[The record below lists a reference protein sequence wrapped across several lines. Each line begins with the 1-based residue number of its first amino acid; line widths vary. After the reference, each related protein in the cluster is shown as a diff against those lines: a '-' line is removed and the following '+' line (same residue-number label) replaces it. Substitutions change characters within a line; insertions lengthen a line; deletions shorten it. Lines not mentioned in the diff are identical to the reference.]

1 MSKLYEGSVT
11 PGRPYPLGANYDGS
25 GTNFA
30 LFSSAATGVTL
41 CLIGEDG
48 TEEQV
53 PVTTNDGDIWHCYI
67 SGVHP
72 GQRYGYRVEGAWD
85 PAEGQFCNPAKF
97 LVDPYARAFDGEYA
111 LHDAL
116 LPYQIDDP
124 DEPCAVDSLPY
135 SMTSVVVSSFFNWEN
150 DRPLRRPLTDTV
162 IYEAHIHGVTKNHP
176 DIPEELRGTYS
187 GMCHPVVLE
196 YLTDLGVT
204 SVELLPV
211 QQFFHDRRLRQLGLR
226 NYWGYNTFGY
236 FAPHLDYSS
245 QSEPGEQVAEFK
257 NMVKT
262 FHKAGI
268 EVILDVV
275 YNHTAEGNAMGPM
288 LNFRGIDNLA
298 YYRTDKENPKAY
310 ANVTGCGN
318 TINMRRPHT
327 LQLILDSLRYWVEEM
342 HVDGFRFDLA
352 TTLLRDGEK
361 VDDVNLW
368 GNFLTAVHQDP
379 VLRNVKLIAEPWDLG
394 YDGYQV
400 GSYPYPWLEWNGKYR
415 DTVREFWTGNASVL
429 GEFAGRLTG
438 SADLF
443 AHNKRRPGHSVNFVT
458 AHDGFTLRDLVTY
471 EEKSNEANGED
482 NRDGESHNRN
492 WNCGVEGLT
501 DDPTVLQL
509 RRQQQRNLL
518 TTLLLSQGTPMLL
531 HGDEMN
537 RTQQGNNNVY
547 CQDNELS
554 WMDWETARND
564 ADAADFHAYTR
575 YVLKLRRKHPIF
587 RQNSF
592 FTGKNVPAENP
603 STELLRHHDGDEP
616 ILDTLPDVLWMNTAG
631 KIMEP
636 SDWENATTSTLMVF
650 LNGHANRTPNPLG
663 GLHGDSSFIFLI
675 NGSRED
681 QTFTIPSELQT
692 SGTGQWDWK
701 LDTTLSSEEAAS
713 ELPDREVTDALVLPA
728 NSIVLLEQKPQPH

>member
-1 MSKLYEGSVT
+1 MPKLYEGSVT
-11 PGRPYPLGANYDGS
+11 PGQPYPLGANYDGS

-443 AHNKRRPGHSVNFVT
+443 A
-458 AHDGFTLRDLVTY
+458 
-471 EEKSNEANGED
+471 
-482 NRDGESHNRN
+482 
-492 WNCGVEGLT
+492 
-501 DDPTVLQL
+501 Q
-509 RRQQQRNLL
+509 
-518 TTLLLSQGTPMLL
+518 
-531 HGDEMN
+531 
-537 RTQQGNNNVY
+537 
-547 CQDNELS
+547 
-554 WMDWETARND
+554 
-564 ADAADFHAYTR
+564 
-575 YVLKLRRKHPIF
+575 
-587 RQNSF
+587 
-592 FTGKNVPAENP
+592 
-603 STELLRHHDGDEP
+603 
-616 ILDTLPDVLWMNTAG
+616 
-631 KIMEP
+631 
-636 SDWENATTSTLMVF
+636 
-650 LNGHANRTPNPLG
+650 
-663 GLHGDSSFIFLI
+663 
-675 NGSRED
+675 
-681 QTFTIPSELQT
+681 
-692 SGTGQWDWK
+692 
-701 LDTTLSSEEAAS
+701 
-713 ELPDREVTDALVLPA
+713 
-728 NSIVLLEQKPQPH
+728 